1 MTPIYTLYL
10 GSKGGANWAS
20 SDVVAVLEHTKKWFK
35 FATIIEAHGI
45 YKGELV
51 PTLLIK
57 VASTDVVKVVDLAG
71 NLGKLFGQ
79 ETVGLEHNSQLKIV
93 RVSDAVTL

>member
-1 MTPIYTLYL
+1 MTVIYTIYL
-10 GSKGGANWAS
+10 GSKGAANWSA

-57 VASTDVVKVVDLAG
+57 VGATDVVKVIDLAG
-71 NLGKLFGQ
+71 NLGKLFEQ
-79 ETVGLEHNSQLKIV
+79 ETVGLEHDSQLKIV
-93 RVSDAVTL
+93 RVSDTVTL